1 LFYTGNVYQWAV
13 FLQKKATACLHAAD
27 QGFSTAA
34 LLGSKPPTQMNQ
46 ERVAGFALPC
56 KTGNALFYS
65 FWGGEGKRKKTFE
78 KPGAADRFS
87 LTLSR

>member
-27 QGFSTAA
+27 QGFSTVA

-46 ERVAGFALPC
+46 ERVAGFA
-56 KTGNALFYS
+56 
-65 FWGGEGKRKKTFE
+65 R
-78 KPGAADRFS
+78 
-87 LTLSR
+87 